1 MPFSEKH
8 AVVLSILTACLLVML
23 IAYAGSL
30 PSAGAH
36 AHRAPAEKPAGPV
49 YEEPSEYTAHSS
61 ADDAEGSRM
70 HVRDAGLPAVR
81 APSIESDDLI
91 TTLLRQCV
99 DTRSCPAWAR
109 ATMHSADGGHR

>member
-30 PSAGAH
+30 PSAGAY
-36 AHRAPAEKPAGPV
+36 ARRAPAEKPSGPA
-49 YEEPSEYTAHSS
+49 YEESSEYSAHPL
-61 ADDAEGSRM
+61 ADDAEGSRTYAP
-70 HVRDAGLPAVR
+70 DAGLPAVR
-81 APSIESDDLI
+81 AASVESDDLI

-109 ATMHSADGGHR
+109 ATTHSADGGHR

>member
-8 AVVLSILTACLLVML
+8 AVVLSILTTCLLVML

-36 AHRAPAEKPAGPV
+36 ARYTPAEKPAGSV
-49 YEEPSEYTAHSS
+49 YEEPSEYLAHAS
-61 ADDAEGSRM
+61 ADEAERST
-70 HVRDAGLPAVR
+70 VSVPDAGVPA
-81 APSIESDDLI
+81 DDLI

-109 ATMHSADGGHR
+109 ATTHSADGGHR